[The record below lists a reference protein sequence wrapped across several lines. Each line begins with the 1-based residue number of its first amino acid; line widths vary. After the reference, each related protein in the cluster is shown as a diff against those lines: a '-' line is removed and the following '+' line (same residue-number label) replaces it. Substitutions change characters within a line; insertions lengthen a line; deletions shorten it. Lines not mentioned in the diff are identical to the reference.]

1 MRTLVVSHDVT
12 DPESSKLRSTLRNL
26 VDNQGP
32 ACGTFANPEQ
42 LVSQFQPELIVVNI
56 GPDSERALEA
66 IHRLRRATNCP
77 LVAVGAVNDPK
88 VILRALHQG
97 ADHFIDE
104 VELETGLQAALK
116 RMKIKK
122 EEAAPPA
129 GRFVVVLATS
139 GGCGAST
146 VAVNLAA
153 VFAKENQ
160 TCALLDLKAG
170 RGDQAALLDVKPA
183 FNLADLCLNVSRVDR
198 AIFDKMVVQHAS
210 GIHLLAA
217 PRAFGD
223 IRVVTPEGVGQAI
236 AMALSHYTF
245 VVADLE
251 DCFHEEQ
258 LVALRQATCII
269 LVSRLDFTSLR
280 NTRQIL
286 EHFDELDV
294 PRARVRIVINRFGQ
308 PNELPVAEAEE
319 ALGDKLAHF
328 IPDDSK
334 TINGANNAGIP
345 AVIKAPGSK
354 VAQSIMRLAKVT
366 VERRHGTAADQQ
378 VPTLR

>member
-1 MRTLVVSHDVT
+1 MRTLVVSHDVM
-12 DPESSKLRSTLRNL
+12 DPQSTKLRSVLRNL
-26 VDNQGP
+26 VDNRGP
-32 ACGTFANPEQ
+32 ASCTFANPEQ
-42 LVSQFQPELIVVNI
+42 LVSHVQPELVVVNM
-56 GPDSERALEA
+56 GPDAERSLEI

-77 LVAVGAVNDPK
+77 LVVVGAVNDPK

-104 VELETGLQAALK
+104 ADLETELQAALK
-116 RMKIKK
+116 RMKIKQ
-122 EEAAPPA
+122 EEAAPA
-129 GRFVVVLATS
+129 GRLVVVLATS

-153 VFAKENQ
+153 VFARENDK
-160 TCALLDLKAG
+160 CALLDLKAG

-198 AIFDKMVVQHAS
+198 AIFDKMVVKHPS

-217 PRAFGD
+217 PRTFAD

-236 AMALSHYTF
+236 ALALSHYPF

-258 LVALRQATCII
+258 LVALRQAATII

-286 EHFDELDV
+286 EHFDELEI
-294 PRARVRIVINRFGQ
+294 PRARVRIVVNRFGQ
-308 PNELPVAEAEE
+308 PNELPVAEAED
-319 ALGDKLAHF
+319 ALSDKLAHF
-328 IPDDSK
+328 IPDDPK

-354 VAQSIMRLAKVT
+354 VSQSFLQLAKVAA
-366 VERRHGTAADQQ
+366 ERRRDKTAGQQ
-378 VPTLR
+378 VPALL